1 MSKTGRRKRPAAR
14 AHEKALPSNGLGR
27 HGRARILALV
37 VGALVWGLLVVSR
50 LLDLQVLQ
58 ADRLSEKAVRQ
69 HQATVEIPAR
79 RGAILDRHGRE
90 LALSTPATSIGIFS
104 DKVEDPKALAAT
116 LSEALNT
123 PPAVLYQRI
132 NRGGFQWLKR
142 LVTLADEE
150 RTRALNLEVLHFET
164 ESKRFYPHGTVAAHV
179 LGTVGIDHQGQAGLE
194 QRFDS
199 HLQGDHGQ
207 GLLQYDARQQRY
219 GRQVIAPAVAGS
231 DLVLDLDL
239 DLQSLADLEL
249 ANAIEET
256 RSRAGTIVLMKP
268 GSGEVVAM
276 SNWPRF
282 DPNNLTRSEQDLENL
297 RNFAVSHMIEP
308 GSTFKVLTAAA
319 ALEEGLVTTADVLDC
334 ELGGIWIGS
343 RRIRDHHPFGLLTM
357 PEVLT
362 KSSNV
367 GIIKIGSRLG
377 EQRLHSYIRRF
388 GFGTVT
394 DVGLPGEVAGL
405 VRPPVRWSGSSFASL
420 SMGQEIGVTALQMAR
435 LFAVIAN
442 GGTLVSPRIARALRP
457 NGGSEIEFETKPG
470 VPVLSADTAATMQA
484 ILEQVVESGTGR
496 FAQIQG
502 YRVAGKTG
510 TAQMINPASR
520 SYADGPYLA
529 SFCGFAPVND
539 PALVGVVMLF
549 DPRGEFYYGGRI
561 AAPLFSSVMRQALR
575 QLDLPP
581 SKGLPQHPSASP
593 ADLPDRMLADFVE
606 GSSARPVGRQ
616 ILTAAAD
623 GPASTLPQT
632 ANPADSP
639 REVDGPDG
647 GGGGGRPAP
656 QAPKRLAETVPETP
670 PVVVPD
676 LLGLTMREAFS
687 LATSLGIRVAPS
699 GSGVAYKQSPEPDQV
714 LAQDQVL
721 QLYFGLAPVTPSA
734 TDSGAEADGG

>member
-1 MSKTGRRKRPAAR
+1 MGKTGRRKRRATRAR
-14 AHEKALPSNGLGR
+14 QKALPTIGLGR
-27 HGRARILALV
+27 HGRFRILVLV
-37 VGALVWGLLVVSR
+37 VGVLVWGLLVVSR

-90 LALSTPATSIGIFS
+90 LALSTPAISIGIFS
-104 DKVEDPKALAAT
+104 DKVEDPDTLAAT
-116 LSEALNT
+116 LSEALNM
-123 PPAVLYQRI
+123 PPSVLNQRMK
-132 NRGGFQWLKR
+132 RGGFQWLKR
-142 LVTLADEE
+142 LVTLVEEE
-150 RTRALNLEVLHFET
+150 RARALGLELLHFET
-164 ESKRFYPHGTVAAHV
+164 ESKRFYPYGTVGAHV
-179 LGTVGIDHQGQAGLE
+179 LGTVGIDHQGQAGVE

-199 HLQGDHGQ
+199 ELQGDHGQ
-207 GLLQYDARQQRY
+207 GLLQYDARQRRY
-219 GRQVIAPAVAGS
+219 GRQVITPAVAGS

-239 DLQSLADLEL
+239 DLQALADMEL
-249 ANAIEET
+249 ANAVEKT

-268 GSGEVVAM
+268 GTGEVVAM

-282 DPNNLTRSEQDLENL
+282 DPNNLTRSAQDLENL

-334 ELGGIWIGS
+334 ELGGVWIGS
-343 RRIRDHHPFGLLTM
+343 RRIRDHNPFGLLTM
-357 PEVLT
+357 PEVLM

-377 EQRLHSYIRRF
+377 EQRLHSYIKQF

-405 VRPPVRWSGSSFASL
+405 IRPPDQWSRSSFASL

-442 GGTLVSPRIARALRP
+442 GGTLVSPRIARGLRP
-457 NGGSEIEFETKPG
+457 NSGSEIEFETKPG
-470 VPVLSADTAATMQA
+470 VRVLSADTAATMQA

-510 TAQMINPASR
+510 TAQMINPVSR
-520 SYADGPYLA
+520 SYADGAYLA

-539 PALVGVVMLF
+539 PALLGVVMLF

-561 AAPLFSSVMRQALR
+561 AAPVFSSVMRQALR

-581 SKGLPQHPSASP
+581 SKGLPQHPPASP
-593 ADLPDRMLADFVE
+593 TDLPDRMLADFVE
-606 GSSARPVGRQ
+606 GSSARPVDRQ

-623 GPASTLPQT
+623 GPASTLPHT
-632 ANPADSP
+632 GSPAPSP
-639 REVDGPDG
+639 PEIGGSG
-647 GGGGGRPAP
+647 GGGGGGLPAP
-656 QAPKRLAETVPETP
+656 PAPKRPAEMVPEAL

-687 LATSLGIRVAPS
+687 LATSLGIKVAPN
-699 GSGVAYKQSPEPDQV
+699 GSGVAYRQSPEPDQI
-714 LAQDQVL
+714 LAHDQVL

-734 TDSGAEADGG
+734 TDSVAKADGG